1 MNRVFCLGNGE
12 SRKDVNLSAL
22 KPHGK
27 IYGCN
32 ALYRDFT
39 PDVLVAVD
47 QGIIHEIYH
56 SGYAFK
62 NECYFRNWHHNKSD
76 NYNITVY
83 GTEDQKIIDFIET
96 LNLKKENKK
105 GDATKFVLGG
115 SSLISMARAVMK
127 DKTKLAEFKKSFKTC
142 ISWIHNDKVKSIKEI
157 QGGQDLGWAAGP
169 TAIWLAIKKE
179 EPQQVYLLGHDL
191 NSKTHLINN
200 LYKGTDNYSPVNH
213 KETPSNNWL
222 IQLNALIGENP
233 DIAFYKVNRE
243 PINNDCKVNRQQPQL
258 RGHKN
263 LVYITYDDLQKY
275 IDKRWYDGNR
285 LLARGRN

>member
-1 MNRVFCLGNGE
+1 MKRVFCLGNGE

-62 NECYFRNWHHNKSD
+62 NECYFRNWHQHKAE

-83 GTEDQKIIDFIET
+83 GTEDQEVIDFIET

-105 GDATKFVLGG
+105 DDATKFVLGG
-115 SSLISMARAVMK
+115 ASLISMARAVMK

-169 TAIWLAIKKE
+169 TAIWLAIKRE

-200 LYKGTDNYSPVNH
+200 LYKGTDNYSAVNH

-285 LLARGRN
+285 LLTRK

>member
-1 MNRVFCLGNGE
+1 MRRVFCLGNGE
-12 SRKDVNLSAL
+12 SRKDVNLDAL

-32 ALYRDFT
+32 ALYREYT

-62 NECYFRNWHHNKSD
+62 NECYFRNWHSNKAE

-83 GTEDQKIIDFIET
+83 GTEEKKTIDFIES
-96 LNLKKENKK
+96 LNLKEENEK
-105 GDATKFVLGG
+105 GNSNKFVLGG
-115 SSLISMARAVMK
+115 TSLISMARSVMK
-127 DKTKLAEFKKSFKTC
+127 DKSKLEEYRNQFKTK
-142 ISWIHNDKVKSIKEI
+142 ISWIKDDKVKHIKKI

-179 EPQQVYLLGHDL
+179 QPQQVYLLGHDL

-222 IQLNALIGENP
+222 IQLNALIRENP

-243 PINNDCKVNRQQPQL
+243 PINNNCKVNRLQPEL

-263 LVYITYDDLQKY
+263 LVYITYDDLQNS
-275 IDKRWYDGNR
+275 IDKRWWDGNR
-285 LLARGRN
+285 LLARR